1 MGTAGCGLRRPC
13 PPGHGETGPPLSAMG
28 RPALGPIGVAC
39 GGSGDLEG
47 VSWCRSGLLW
57 TNLEPSGSRGPW
69 AGGLQPRHSGL
80 DTPGR
85 AGWRGALGALA
96 PPASRTVTKAEPPAA
111 RRDST
116 RLCPRA
122 VLSLPDHGKGRVSA
136 RLCLA
141 RAPLFSG
148 WTKPARSQPPGRI
161 ERFSVWIIQPQKAC
175 GPFASIS
182 WAQHS
187 HPSGLSGLSGEK
199 IPTGP
204 RGRREPWKNSGFG
217 LRHDTRSQIPV
228 LPEAWGVFP
237 PLPAPAAHL
246 EKGCGPPT

>member
-1 MGTAGCGLRRPC
+1 MGTGHDALVLTLLGGPAGR
-13 PPGHGETGPPLSAMG
+13 E
-28 RPALGPIGVAC
+28 
-39 GGSGDLEG
+39 
-47 VSWCRSGLLW
+47 LW
-57 TNLEPSGSRGPW
+57 
-69 AGGLQPRHSGL
+69 
-80 DTPGR
+80 
-85 AGWRGALGALA
+85 GALA
-96 PPASRTVTKAEPPAA
+96 PPASCTVTKAEPPAA
-111 RRDST
+111 CRGST
-116 RLCPRA
+116 RLCPQA

-187 HPSGLSGLSGEK
+187 RPSGLSGLLGEK

-217 LRHDTRSQIPV
+217 LRQDTRSQIPP

-237 PLPAPAAHL
+237 PLPAPASHL
-246 EKGCGPPT
+246 EKRCRPPT

>member
-1 MGTAGCGLRRPC
+1 MGTWR
-13 PPGHGETGPPLSAMG
+13 
-28 RPALGPIGVAC
+28 
-39 GGSGDLEG
+39 GSR
-47 VSWCRSGLLW
+47 CQSGLLW
-57 TNLEPSGSRGPW
+57 VGLISLGSRGPR
-69 AGGLQPRHSGL
+69 AGGLRPRRSGL

-85 AGWRGALGALA
+85 AGWWEVRGGGALA
-96 PPASRTVTKAEPPAA
+96 PPASPTVTKAGPP
-111 RRDST
+111 RRPAVT
-116 RLCPRA
+116 PPGFVPRA

-161 ERFSVWIIQPQKAC
+161 ERFSVWIIQPQRAC

-182 WAQHS
+182 WAQHP

-217 LRHDTRSQIPV
+217 LRHPQPNPRAALRPGACSHPSQLW
-228 LPEAWGVFP
+228 LPI
-237 PLPAPAAHL
+237 
-246 EKGCGPPT
+246 

>member
-1 MGTAGCGLRRPC
+1 MAAVGTWRGSLGVGQASSGRTLSPQDRE
-13 PPGHGETGPPLSAMG
+13 GHGQVVSGHNTLVLTLLGGPAG
-28 RPALGPIGVAC
+28 R
-39 GGSGDLEG
+39 E
-47 VSWCRSGLLW
+47 LW
-57 TNLEPSGSRGPW
+57 
-69 AGGLQPRHSGL
+69 
-80 DTPGR
+80 
-85 AGWRGALGALA
+85 GALA
-96 PPASRTVTKAEPPAA
+96 PPASRTVTKAEPP
-111 RRDST
+111 RRPP
-116 RLCPRA
+116 RLHQALSRA
-122 VLSLPDHGKGRVSA
+122 VLSLPDHGKDRVSA

-141 RAPLFSG
+141 RALLFSG

-187 HPSGLSGLSGEK
+187 RPSGLSGLSGEK